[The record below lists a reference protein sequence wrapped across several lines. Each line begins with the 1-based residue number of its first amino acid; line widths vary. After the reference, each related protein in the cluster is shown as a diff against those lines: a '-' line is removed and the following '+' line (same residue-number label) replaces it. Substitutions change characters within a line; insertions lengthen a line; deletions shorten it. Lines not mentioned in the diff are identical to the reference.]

1 MINNEE
7 KSDTTINSS
16 ILDPNIILDE
26 KEMDRML
33 EQNDEVL
40 NAYTIFFCM
49 YIYVYMY
56 ITINRQILK
65 CLY

>member
-7 KSDTTINSS
+7 NLDTTISSS

-40 NAYTIFFCM
+40 NAYVTFFLYINISTTIYRLIFKST
-49 YIYVYMY
+49 Y
-56 ITINRQILK
+56 
-65 CLY
+65 

>member
-1 MINNEE
+1 MISNEE
-7 KSDTTINSS
+7 KLDTSINSS

-40 NAYTIFFCM
+40 SA
-49 YIYVYMY
+49 Y
-56 ITINRQILK
+56 ITFFVCIYICTAIYRQIFK
-65 CLY
+65 SRY